1 MKLYLIHAGYY
12 DPAIMSGLYEHHI
25 NYFVAAENVS
35 SAKKKALGNPVCKKY
50 KMHIDS
56 IQELNAVDGYSIK
69 LVGDNLADDI
79 VIYGYN
85 DVKNI
90 I

>member
-25 NYFVAAENVS
+25 NFFVAAENVS
-35 SAKKKALGNPVCKKY
+35 SAKKNALENPVYKKY

-56 IQELNAVDGYSIK
+56 IQELNAVDGYSIE
-69 LVGDNLADDI
+69 LEGDNLADDI
-79 VIYGYN
+79 VIYGYD

-90 I
+90 K